1 MRKAIGGILRG
12 SASALVLCLMTT
24 LAQSQQQIELT
35 GEMISATGDFI
46 ASLSETQRNSAL
58 FAFDDEER
66 GNWFFTPV
74 DRKGVPYKAM
84 NEEQRAA
91 ARRLL
96 RTLLSADGFAKTEDV
111 RGLESVL
118 AEIEVNGSFDRDP
131 ELYFFSIFGRP
142 GMEAPWALR
151 YEGHHLAFN
160 WTFVGAAGIA
170 STPQFLGSNPAEVRG
185 GARAGLQNGTRVLH
199 REEDLARELVT
210 SLSAEQQSEAIL
222 EAAVPRDILTG
233 NKQLVE
239 PLEDSGLAWGD
250 FTAAQQEKL
259 MELVREVAIVQA
271 APLARARLD
280 NIEQAGTDGIRF
292 LWVGGVERGDAHY
305 YRVQGPTFLI
315 EYDNT
320 QNNANHVHLVWR
332 DFEGDFGRD
341 LIRMH
346 YEAVAAAHGEGHNH

>member
-1 MRKAIGGILRG
+1 MHFAANRIVRG
-12 SASALVLCLMTT
+12 LVQTLILCLMSAFTH
-24 LAQSQQQIELT
+24 AQQLTLT
-35 GEMISATGDFI
+35 GEMISATNDFI
-46 ASLSETQRNSAL
+46 ASLDITQQHGAL
-58 FAFDDEER
+58 FHFDDDER
-66 GNWFFTPV
+66 TNWYFTPV
-74 DRKGVPYKAM
+74 ERKGVSYKAM

-96 RTLLSADGFAKTEDV
+96 QVFLSADGFAKTEEV

-118 AEIEVNGSFDRDP
+118 AEIEVNGRFDRDP
-131 ELYFFSIFGRP
+131 ELYFFSIFGEP
-142 GMEAPWALR
+142 DMEAPWALR

-160 WTFVGAAGIA
+160 WTFAGGAGIA

-185 GARAGLQNGTRVLH
+185 GARMGTRVLH

-210 SLSAEQQSEAIL
+210 SLGEGQMSDAVMEVR
-222 EAAVPRDILTG
+222 VPRDILTG
-233 NKQLVE
+233 NEQLVQ
-239 PLEDSGLAWGD
+239 PLEDSGVAWGSL
-250 FTAAQQEKL
+250 TGAQQDKL

-271 APLARARLD
+271 PPLARARLE
-280 NIEQAGTDGIRF
+280 NIEQAGKDGIRF
-292 LWVGGVERGDAHY
+292 VWIGGLERGDAHY

-320 QNNANHVHLVWR
+320 QNNANHIHLVWR

-346 YEAVAAAHGEGHNH
+346 YDAVAAAFGEGHNH